1 VRELDEP
8 HREFFARLQTL
19 IMDEA
24 CMDPGKILDDA
35 EARVREFFGIEE
47 ALQAAS
53 GYPNAGSHKIQHN
66 SYMVGFRR
74 VKGHIQTEGQTLANA
89 LALNRSAVDWL
100 KRHIRKDD
108 MDFAE
113 YYNNPRP

>member
-1 VRELDEP
+1 MDEP

-19 IMDEA
+19 IMDESCTDHA
-24 CMDPGKILDDA
+24 RMLDDA
-35 EARVREFFGIEE
+35 EARAKEFFGIEE

-53 GYPNAGSHKIQHN
+53 GYPNAYLHKMKHN

-74 VKGHIQTEGQTLANA
+74 VKELIQTEGQTLANA

-100 KRHIRKDD
+100 KRHIRGDD
-108 MDFAE
+108 MDFAK
-113 YYNNPRP
+113 YYNNPQR